1 MPERRLHQMNWGAAI
16 SPTDA
21 LQVMDVGAFLARA
34 SLPISPDNAVA
45 AAGAPDNAN
54 LSVADIT
61 VILVYEEVTGPRFSL
76 ALDFSSAWICCGD
89 ATSLRVR
96 GVAQGASGENNHHT
110 TVSSVILIR
119 TRRASQADG
128 SFALPQRELETCF
141 PWSDR

>member
-34 SLPISPDNAVA
+34 SLPIRPDNAVA

-76 ALDFSSAWICCGD
+76 ALDFSSAWICCGELQIPRFARD
-89 ATSLRVR
+89 DNSLNVLISHRFAT
-96 GVAQGASGENNHHT
+96 G
-110 TVSSVILIR
+110 
-119 TRRASQADG
+119 
-128 SFALPQRELETCF
+128 
-141 PWSDR
+141 